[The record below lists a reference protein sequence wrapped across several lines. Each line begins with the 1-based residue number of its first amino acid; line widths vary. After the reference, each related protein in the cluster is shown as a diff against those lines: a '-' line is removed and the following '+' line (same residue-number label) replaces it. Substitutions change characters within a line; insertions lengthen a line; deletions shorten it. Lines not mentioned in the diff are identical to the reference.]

1 MKNCD
6 SAIGVFDSGLGG
18 ISVLKELV
26 SLMPN
31 EDFIYYGDSLHAPYG
46 TKNKE
51 EIIQRCLE
59 ICDFFI
65 SKDVKAIVIACNT
78 ATSAAVNILR
88 DTYKDIPII
97 GMEPALKVAA
107 EDKENNNIVVMAT
120 ILTLKEK
127 KFNNLMNKYS
137 DKNNIIKMPCP
148 ELVNIVENDKLD
160 DTDLINNQIKE
171 YFKDINLETLDSI
184 VLGCTHFV
192 FFREHLSN
200 LLNKRTCI
208 IDGNNGTARH
218 LKEVLEENK
227 NLNVRN
233 EKGEITFINSCY
245 DVKYIELSKRLFNL
259 I

>member
-1 MKNCD
+1 MENKNKP
-6 SAIGVFDSGLGG
+6 IGVFDSGLGG

-26 SLMPN
+26 TLMPKEN
-31 EDFIYYGDSLHAPYG
+31 YIYYGDSLHAPYG
-46 TKNKE
+46 IKKKE
-51 EIIQRCLE
+51 EIIKRCIE
-59 ICDFFI
+59 ICDYFI

-78 ATSAAVNILR
+78 ATSAAVNTLR

-107 EDKENNNIVVMAT
+107 DNKENNNIVVMAT
-120 ILTLKEK
+120 MLTLNEE
-127 KFNNLMNKYS
+127 KFNNLMKNYN

-148 ELVNIVENDKLD
+148 ELVNIVENDMLD
-160 DTDLINNQIKE
+160 ETDLINNQVEE

-192 FFREHLSN
+192 FYKEYLSK
-200 LLNKRTCI
+200 LLNKKTCI

-218 LKEVLEENK
+218 LKELLDYSSSLNESDEEGTIIF
-227 NLNVRN
+227 LNSYN
-233 EKGEITFINSCY
+233 DE
-245 DVKYIELSKRLFNL
+245 KYIELSKRLFNF